1 MPSVSL
7 SRLLRCWKFNFIDTI
22 HHRDFKRPTLLL
34 TNLNFCSDDTALRL
48 AELEARTAAGPCP
61 FTRVRKL
68 HCLTLN
74 KLERTVQNDPPHPP
88 MRCPLL
94 TVYSP

>member
-48 AELEARTAAGPCP
+48 KIAELEAQKAAGSCP
-61 FTRVRKL
+61 VTRAEAALLDTEQTRVDRP
-68 HCLTLN
+68 
-74 KLERTVQNDPPHPP
+74 Q
-88 MRCPLL
+88 
-94 TVYSP
+94 